1 MRIHPK
7 PSPSHRSGRIC
18 RDQCVFARLSN
29 METKAS
35 ASLKERKKSRTKP
48 QPIYENHTSLASG
61 RTGFFDRLASTE
73 TVSFT
78 KLKKSKNTDE
88 NMSVATKSTVTT
100 ASSTSSPLFDR
111 LASSETFSSARLKER
126 KSDEECIISVTPA
139 APSAFFDRLASSETF
154 SSARLKERKNDEE
167 CMLPITPAS
176 PSAFFDRLAS
186 SETFSS
192 ARLKERKNVEEI
204 MRPVTPVAPSP
215 FFDRLASSETFASAG
230 LKERK
235 LEDDED
241 VETHVSLTSSAFF
254 DRLAYSETYASAGL
268 KERKPEEEI
277 LEDISPLPLEP
288 SEFFNRLATSETFSS
303 ARLKERRDFQIK
315 EKVVNIPSS
324 NRKSPVFDRL
334 ASTDTI
340 SSAKRKERKTKEY
353 RFVDEK
359 VHHYSPSN
367 SRFFE
372 RLAATETISFKK
384 LKGQSRMMREKSH
397 VHPGRTPPK
406 TIKFP
411 QSSSCSVSSCSSAS
425 TTISQGRAIRTS
437 RYTHNQEKN
446 SISVYDRLAG
456 TSSASSVKKIKYREA
471 SMIIKDRLQSL
482 EKPKWVY

>member
-139 APSAFFDRLASSETF
+139 A
-154 SSARLKERKNDEE
+154 
-167 CMLPITPAS
+167 